1 MLKNLIAVISIVLV
15 LSGCQSAGPVK
26 DTETGSQPVASVP
39 KADTRQTVRKAP
51 AVVATEPPADL
62 WERMRTDLSW
72 YQIDHERVDYA
83 TELYLDQPGYMP
95 LIADRGSLYLYYI
108 VEEVQRRGMPMELA
122 LVPLV
127 ESTLDPFAYSPG
139 RAAGLWQIMPRTG
152 AHLGL
157 QQNWW
162 FDGRRSVRDSTRAAL
177 DYLEQLYLRFDE
189 DWMLALAAYNAGSG
203 RVGRAR
209 QHNLDRGLPA
219 DYWSLK
225 LPRETRLYVP
235 KILALSRLI
244 AEPDAFGLDIPP
256 IPNEPSFEVATTGG
270 QIELAVAAELAEVSV
285 ETLQELNPGQLR
297 WATAPDRPD
306 ELLVPPGSAE
316 RLESEAQRLTPE
328 QRLRWQYYTIRSGD
342 NLVGIAKK
350 FGTRVSLLQQANG
363 IRGSLI
369 RAGRT
374 LKIPT
379 AGSGAMGIAMS
390 APVVDYKVRSG
401 DSLYV
406 IARRYEVSVDDI
418 VSWNS
423 LDPRKYLQ
431 PGQLL
436 TLYVDNL

>member
-1 MLKNLIAVISIVLV
+1 
-15 LSGCQSAGPVK
+15 
-26 DTETGSQPVASVP
+26 
-39 KADTRQTVRKAP
+39 
-51 AVVATEPPADL
+51 L
-62 WERMRTDLSW
+62 WERVRSELSW
-72 YQIDHERVDYA
+72 YEIEHERVDQA
-83 TELYLDQPGYMP
+83 TEMYLDQPGYMP
-95 LIADRGSLYLYYI
+95 LISERGNLYLYYI

-139 RAAGLWQIMPRTG
+139 RAAGLWQIMPATG
-152 AHLGL
+152 EHLGL
-157 QQNWW
+157 QQDWW
-162 FDGRRSVRDSTRAAL
+162 FDGRRSVRDSTQVAL
-177 DYLEQLYLRFDE
+177 DYLEQLYTRFDE
-189 DWMLALAAYNAGSG
+189 DWMLALAAYNAGGG

-209 QHNLDRGLPA
+209 QRNLDRGLSA
-219 DYWSLK
+219 DYWSLS

-244 AEPDAFGLDIPP
+244 AEPDAFGLEIPP
-256 IPNEPSFEVATTGG
+256 VPNEPAFEVADTGG
-270 QIELAVAAELAEVSV
+270 QIELAVAAELAEVSL

-297 WATAPDRPD
+297 WATAPGRPD
-306 ELLVPPGSAE
+306 ELLVPLGSAD
-316 RLESEAQRLTPE
+316 RLELEAADLTPE
-328 QRLRWQYYTIRSGD
+328 QRLRWQYYTIRPGD

-363 IRGSLI
+363 IRGSMI

-379 AGSGAMGIAMS
+379 SGSGATGLAMG
-390 APVVDYKVRSG
+390 APVVDYKVRQG

-406 IARRYEVSVDDI
+406 IAQRYEVSIEDI

-423 LDPRKYLQ
+423 LDRRSYLQ